1 MNMLRRFCD
10 SLYKLIELRAFV
22 EEGLGPRA
30 QIQLAIGRVR
40 IAAEHHKGNIWRRLA
55 HSAQHLQARATLQ
68 LHVQHHHTGMDRE
81 DAIDGSL
88 GSSGVA
94 DDRQVTALQQAG
106 DSFTDQ
112 WGVFDQENFDDTGK
126 GFSHGSTVAPVL
138 RCSHRQ
144 EPKITPC
151 ARL

>member
-1 MNMLRRFCD
+1 MNMLRRFCY
-10 SLYKLIELRAFV
+10 SLYKLIELRAFI

-40 IAAEHHKGNIWRRLA
+40 VAAENHKGNIWHRLA
-55 HSAQHLQARATLQ
+55 YSAQHLQARATLQ
-68 LHVQHHHTGMDRE
+68 LHVQHHHTGMGRE
-81 DAIDGSL
+81 NAINGSL
-88 GSSGVA
+88 GGSGVA

-106 DSFTDQ
+106 NPLTDQ
-112 WGVFDQENFDDTGK
+112 CGVFDQENFHDKGK
-126 GFSHGSTVAPVL
+126 GFSHAFTVAKVL

>member
-1 MNMLRRFCD
+1 MNMLRRFCY
-10 SLYKLIELRAFV
+10 SLYKLIELRAFI

-40 IAAEHHKGNIWRRLA
+40 VAAENHKGNIWRRLA
-55 HSAQHLQARATLQ
+55 YSAQHLQARATLQ
-68 LHVQHHHTGMDRE
+68 LHVQHHHTGMGRE
-81 DAIDGSL
+81 NAINGSL
-88 GSSGVA
+88 GGSGVA

-106 DSFTDQ
+106 NPLTDQ
-112 WGVFDQENFDDTGK
+112 CGVFDQENFHDKGK
-126 GFSHGSTVAPVL
+126 GFSHAFTVAKVL